1 MIARRTCT
9 TPEDLIKK
17 INTKSNTNSNVT
29 VKNNHVAD
37 TWDHNEG
44 HT

>member
-1 MIARRTCT
+1 MIARTCT
-9 TPEDLIKK
+9 TPENLIKK
-17 INTKSNTNSNVT
+17 NTKSNTNSNVN
-29 VKNNHVAD
+29 VKDKHVAEGD